1 MFKKIYSSC
10 SYEETRKIACEFAK
24 ILSPGDV
31 VTLDGDLGAGKTA
44 FTGGLAIGLGVE
56 SHVTSPTFTIVNE
69 YRSGSL
75 PLFHFDVYRLETMDD
90 LYDIGWEDYISEG
103 GVCVVEW
110 ADILRD
116 ELSLPYYEIRIT
128 KSKENE
134 DARQISIEYKGEN
147 Q

>member
-1 MFKKIYSSC
+1 MLKKIYSSTG
-10 SYEETRKIACEFAK
+10 YEETRKIACEFAK
-24 ILSPGDV
+24 LLSPGDV

-44 FTGGLAIGLGVE
+44 FTGGLAIGLGVDT
-56 SHVTSPTFTIVNE
+56 HVTSPTFTIVNE
-69 YRSGSL
+69 YRSGRL

-110 ADILRD
+110 ADIIREELRP
-116 ELSLPYYEIRIT
+116 PYYEIRIT
-128 KSKENE
+128 KSPEND
-134 DARQISIEYKGEN
+134 DARQISIEYKGES

>member
-1 MFKKIYSSC
+1 MLKKIYSSTG
-10 SYEETRKIACEFAK
+10 YEETRKIACEFAK
-24 ILSPGDV
+24 LISPGDV

-44 FTGGLAIGLGVE
+44 FTGGLAIGLGVDT
-56 SHVTSPTFTIVNE
+56 HVTSPTFTIVNE
-69 YRSGSL
+69 YRSGRL

-110 ADILRD
+110 ADIIRD
-116 ELSLPYYEIRIT
+116 ELRPPYYEIRIT
-128 KSKENE
+128 KSPEND
-134 DARQISIEYKGEN
+134 DARQISIEYKGES

>member
-1 MFKKIYSSC
+1 MLKKIYSSTG
-10 SYEETRKIACEFAK
+10 YEETRKIACEFAK
-24 ILSPGDV
+24 LLSPGDV

-44 FTGGLAIGLGVE
+44 FTGGLAIGLGVDT
-56 SHVTSPTFTIVNE
+56 HVTSPTFTIVNE
-69 YRSGSL
+69 YRSGRL

-110 ADILRD
+110 ADIIRD
-116 ELSLPYYEIRIT
+116 ELRPPYYDIHIT
-128 KSKENE
+128 KSPEND
-134 DARQISIEYKGEN
+134 DARQISIEYKGES